1 MAILTYEK
9 DSKKFFCPECGT
21 SYYEDEI
28 QRAFDFSYVASENF
42 IPIYCMD
49 CGVQFTECDVSEYE
63 DE

>member
-1 MAILTYEK
+1 MAILKYDK
-9 DSKKFFCPECGT
+9 DSEKFVCPECGAN
-21 SYYEDEI
+21 YYEDEI

-63 DE
+63 ED